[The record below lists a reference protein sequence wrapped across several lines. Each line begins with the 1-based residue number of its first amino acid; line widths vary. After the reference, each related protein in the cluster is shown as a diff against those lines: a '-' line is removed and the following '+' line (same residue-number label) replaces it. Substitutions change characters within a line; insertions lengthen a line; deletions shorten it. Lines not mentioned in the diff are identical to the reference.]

1 MAENNED
8 FNDMCVR
15 LVETVK
21 DGTTGDLIRNVD
33 IIHEVAEYCRNTK
46 IYTQNKDKADAFFKD
61 MDASEAYKLMLI
73 KVIQAPIML
82 MAHGSV
88 ILYMPA
94 ISDKL
99 DNEIR
104 EKNIK
109 DIKSGSYKGIFY
121 GVEGSRGRKHYQPL
135 LDYYLA
141 KEQKKHV

>member
-61 MDASEAYKLMLI
+61 MDAWCFPWNGSCLAY
-73 KVIQAPIML
+73 
-82 MAHGSV
+82 
-88 ILYMPA
+88 PA
-94 ISDKL
+94 LSDGTQFTPVGKTA
-99 DNEIR
+99 IACGA
-104 EKNIK
+104 
-109 DIKSGSYKGIFY
+109 S
-121 GVEGSRGRKHYQPL
+121 P
-135 LDYYLA
+135 
-141 KEQKKHV
+141 